1 MSPLITAQFI
11 ICGICLAIG
20 LLHLAIYSRMPKRR
34 AELFFALMCFST
46 AAGAYFEGLAYQAD
60 TIVGYR
66 SVYRLQVNAQA
77 FLWFFMVWFIAAFTG
92 SARRWLAY
100 LVAAAYAI
108 ALIVNTFST
117 NGILY
122 SSMDAMNTS
131 LLPWGERIV
140 YATGPSNPL
149 RLIADAAWLLM
160 IYLMIESC
168 VRLAR
173 RGQKHRALFL
183 GISLFVCLGPAYLQG
198 TLIDL
203 DLLPPPFFLSFAF
216 MVLICIMSGY
226 LVNKVVQASR
236 LTREVEANEKRWH
249 SLMEN
254 VHLLAV
260 ELDPQGRISYVNP
273 YFETVS
279 GYMAEDA
286 LGRPI
291 SQFVPEKERS
301 DLLQRLQ
308 AAKMGSIRPHTMR
321 PLLTKEG
328 NQRQISW
335 FHVVERESGDRIIG
349 TLSIGE
355 DVTELR
361 QTQKE
366 LADEKA
372 NMEVILSS
380 LNTGLALVDPDLNV
394 IWVNEMTRNAFPW
407 DDPVGK
413 KCFTLAEN
421 RAVPCEGCG
430 ALAAFADGR
439 VHETERLN
447 SQNRRWYHIVSV
459 PIKDQSGRVVNVLE
473 GSTDITDRKQTE
485 AARDNAIQELEAL
498 KDKLEEENIYLRQEL
513 QNQSG
518 FDEIVGESNS
528 LLYVLTK
535 VKQVAETD
543 ATVLIQGET
552 GVGKEL
558 IARAIHQS
566 SHRAEKP
573 FVKLNCA
580 ALPMN
585 LVESELFGHEKGAFT
600 GADQT
605 RKGRFELAHDGT
617 LLLDEISELPLE
629 TQAKL
634 LRVLQESQFERV
646 GGSETVSV
654 DVRIIA
660 TTNRTLKDEVVEGQF
675 RSDLYYRLNVYP
687 LTVPPLRDRIN
698 DIPLL
703 VQYFVTQ
710 IAGKMGKRID
720 QIPPYV
726 ITWLEQY
733 DWPGNVRELRNVLEQ
748 AVIHSSDHVLQ
759 LPKGFADFPSEAV
772 PTNSSKGF
780 ESLKSVERQ
789 HMVKVLEATG
799 WRISGPK
806 GAATILGLNPST
818 LRFRMKKLGIRKN
831 R

>member
-1 MSPLITAQFI
+1 
-11 ICGICLAIG
+11 
-20 LLHLAIYSRMPKRR
+20 
-34 AELFFALMCFST
+34 
-46 AAGAYFEGLAYQAD
+46 
-60 TIVGYR
+60 
-66 SVYRLQVNAQA
+66 
-77 FLWFFMVWFIAAFTG
+77 
-92 SARRWLAY
+92 
-100 LVAAAYAI
+100 
-108 ALIVNTFST
+108 
-117 NGILY
+117 
-122 SSMDAMNTS
+122 
-131 LLPWGERIV
+131 
-140 YATGPSNPL
+140 
-149 RLIADAAWLLM
+149 
-160 IYLMIESC
+160 
-168 VRLAR
+168 
-173 RGQKHRALFL
+173 
-183 GISLFVCLGPAYLQG
+183 LQG

-226 LVNKVVQASR
+226 LVNEVVQASR
-236 LTREVEANEKRWH
+236 LAREVEANEKRWH

-279 GYMAEDA
+279 GYMAEEA

-301 DLLQRLQ
+301 DLMQRL
-308 AAKMGSIRPHTMR
+308 KMARTGSVRPQSMR
-321 PLLTKEG
+321 PLLTKDGSE
-328 NQRQISW
+328 RRISW
-335 FHVVERESGDRIIG
+335 FHAIEHETEDQIIG
-349 TLSIGE
+349 SLSIGE
-355 DVTELR
+355 DVTELN
-361 QTQKE
+361 QAQQE

-372 NMEVILSS
+372 RMDVILSS
-380 LNTGLALVDPDLNV
+380 LNTGLALIDPELNV
-394 IWVNEMTRNAFPW
+394 IWVNETTRKAFSL

-413 KCFTLAEN
+413 KCYSLSEN
-421 RAVPCEGCG
+421 RSEPCQSCG
-430 ALAAFADGR
+430 AVAAFADGR
-439 VHETERLN
+439 VRETERLN
-447 SQNRRWYHIVSV
+447 SQNGRWYHIVSL

-473 GSTDITDRKQTE
+473 SSTDITERKQTE
-485 AARDNAIQELEAL
+485 AARDILMQELEAL
-498 KDKLEEENIYLRQEL
+498 KAKLEDENIYLRQEL

-518 FDEIVGESNS
+518 FNEIVGESNS

-535 VKQVAETD
+535 VKQVANSD

-566 SHRAEKP
+566 SRRADKP

-600 GADQT
+600 GADQV
-605 RKGRFELAHDGT
+605 RKGRFELAHGGS

-634 LRVLQESQFERV
+634 LRVLQEGQFERV
-646 GGSETVSV
+646 GGSKTMSV

-660 TTNRTLKDEVVEGQF
+660 ITNRTLKAEVLEGQF

-687 LTVPPLRDRIN
+687 LTVPPLRDRIK

-720 QIPPYV
+720 QIPSYV
-726 ITWLEQY
+726 ITRLEQY
-733 DWPGNVRELRNVLEQ
+733 DWPGNVRELRNLLEQ
-748 AVIHSSDHVLQ
+748 AVIRSSNHILQ
-759 LPKGFADFPSEAV
+759 LPKGFAELPSEAAA
-772 PTNSSKGF
+772 PNTTNGF
-780 ESLKSVERQ
+780 DSLKTVERQ

-806 GAATILGLNPST
+806 GAATILGINPST